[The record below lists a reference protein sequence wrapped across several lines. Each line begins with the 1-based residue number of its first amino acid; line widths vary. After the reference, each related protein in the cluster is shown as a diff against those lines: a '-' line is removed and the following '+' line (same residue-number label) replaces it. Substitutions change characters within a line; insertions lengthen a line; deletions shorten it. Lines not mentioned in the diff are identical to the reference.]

1 MQNKF
6 IFCVIFFLLQYFSS
20 EAQCISNRYLQRIFS
35 SARTYEDLLYN
46 RPLQLQGA
54 CLIET
59 NTDTVDYNLDVYE
72 PVGDTLQKRPCIVYA
87 HGGAFLI
94 GDRRMVPIDSFCHKM
109 AMRGYVVVSIDYR
122 KCFNVASSESSIRAV
137 YRAVQDMKAA
147 IRYVKGN
154 AAWLRIDT
162 NMVFAAGNSAGSIM
176 AIHAAY
182 ADEYERVLLPA
193 TFTQPDLGCLECSG
207 NNYTGIGK
215 PKAVLNFWGAIIDTL
230 AINAGD
236 VPMFSVHG
244 SGDVLVFPEYASPF
258 SYPAFPSLYG
268 SAPITRR
275 MNNVGV
281 VNEFHYMQG
290 LPHEPWLF
298 TSPLYV
304 DTFSQWASEF
314 LYRELLKPKPLIT
327 AAPTACTRDTF
338 TYSVANN
345 IGSQYCWNIQGG
357 TIVNHNR
364 NEIKVVWNT
373 AGTGIIELKEKNL
386 YDAVSDVVSKQITVH
401 QKPIALAGIDQSI
414 CINDSVQ
421 LNGFGGTQY
430 LWTPY
435 DWINGA
441 TTASPVVFPKVIK
454 EYVLRVY
461 NGYCYDY
468 DTLKVT
474 VNPLP
479 EIVSKGNINICKGD
493 TGIVEVFTNG
503 SVLWQPTTGLEN
515 NQAIVTKAFPQTTTT
530 YTVIATD
537 NNNCTNQNTV
547 KVTVNDVP
555 PVPAINAYQNFLST
569 VSGYSYQWFL
579 NDTLLPN
586 FSNNII
592 QPTVNGNYQVKI
604 TNQYGCSEISAYY
617 FFESPSGIFEKN
629 NSELIIFPN
638 PSDGKIS
645 IQFEN
650 NNQHY
655 SISIFDISGKQVF
668 NSENISGEI
677 TIDISLLPQSVFFAH
692 IIMNETTFIKK
703 LVKY

>member
-1 MQNKF
+1 
-6 IFCVIFFLLQYFSS
+6 
-20 EAQCISNRYLQRIFS
+20 
-35 SARTYEDLLYN
+35 
-46 RPLQLQGA
+46 
-54 CLIET
+54 
-59 NTDTVDYNLDVYE
+59 
-72 PVGDTLQKRPCIVYA
+72 
-87 HGGAFLI
+87 
-94 GDRRMVPIDSFCHKM
+94 
-109 AMRGYVVVSIDYR
+109 
-122 KCFNVASSESSIRAV
+122 
-137 YRAVQDMKAA
+137 
-147 IRYVKGN
+147 
-154 AAWLRIDT
+154 
-162 NMVFAAGNSAGSIM
+162 
-176 AIHAAY
+176 
-182 ADEYERVLLPA
+182 
-193 TFTQPDLGCLECSG
+193 
-207 NNYTGIGK
+207 
-215 PKAVLNFWGAIIDTL
+215 
-230 AINAGD
+230 
-236 VPMFSVHG
+236 
-244 SGDVLVFPEYASPF
+244 
-258 SYPAFPSLYG
+258 
-268 SAPITRR
+268 
-275 MNNVGV
+275 
-281 VNEFHYMQG
+281 
-290 LPHEPWLF
+290 
-298 TSPLYV
+298 
-304 DTFSQWASEF
+304 
-314 LYRELLKPKPLIT
+314 
-327 AAPTACTRDTF
+327 
-338 TYSVANN
+338 
-345 IGSQYCWNIQGG
+345 
-357 TIVNHNR
+357 
-364 NEIKVVWNT
+364 
-373 AGTGIIELKEKNL
+373 
-386 YDAVSDVVSKQITVH
+386 
-401 QKPIALAGIDQSI
+401 
-414 CINDSVQ
+414 
-421 LNGFGGTQY
+421 
-430 LWTPY
+430 
-435 DWINGA
+435 
-441 TTASPVVFPKVIK
+441 VIK

-692 IIMNETTFIKK
+692 IIMNETRFIKK